1 MEIVLPL
8 GTKRKELYMFRIS
21 SQEWKGVEARSMTD
35 RWRDRLLPALKL
47 LLKELAAEV
56 RAAAA

>member
-1 MEIVLPL
+1 
-8 GTKRKELYMFRIS
+8 MFRIS